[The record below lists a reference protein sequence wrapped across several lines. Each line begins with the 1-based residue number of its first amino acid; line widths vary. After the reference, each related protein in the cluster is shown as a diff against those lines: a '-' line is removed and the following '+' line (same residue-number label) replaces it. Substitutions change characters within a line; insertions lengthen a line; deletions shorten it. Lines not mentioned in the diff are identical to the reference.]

1 MGKALGIVSLI
12 CSLSGILIS
21 FLFYIVFYLQPSY
34 GMGEGPTQQQMIII
48 YIASPLPI
56 VAIICG
62 AIQMLIKDVS
72 GDRSK
77 TAIAGIVIGTGATL
91 VHILILL
98 VVIPT

>member
-1 MGKALGIVSLI
+1 MGKALGVLALI
-12 CSLSGILIS
+12 CSLSGAVIL
-21 FLFYIVFYLQPSY
+21 LFYFGYPYEPDFYQ
-34 GMGEGPTQQQMIII
+34 TII
-48 YIASPLPI
+48 YYITSPLPI

-62 AIQMLIKDVS
+62 AIQMLIKDVP

-98 VVIPT
+98 AVIPT

>member
-1 MGKALGIVSLI
+1 MLGVVALI
-12 CSLSGILIS
+12 CSLSGISVIL
-21 FLFYIVFYLQPSY
+21 LFYFSYHGPS
-34 GMGEGPTQQQMIII
+34 GPTEQATIIN
-48 YIASPLPI
+48 YIASLLPI

-62 AIQMLIKDVS
+62 AIQMLIKDVP